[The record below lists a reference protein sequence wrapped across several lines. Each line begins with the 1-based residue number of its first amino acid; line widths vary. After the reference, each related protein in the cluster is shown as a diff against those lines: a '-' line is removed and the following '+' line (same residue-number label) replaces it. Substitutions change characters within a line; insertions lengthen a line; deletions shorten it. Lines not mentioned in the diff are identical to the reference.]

1 MKSWYRH
8 RFALRIDEVSDYVGR
23 IVTPDELPEPVD
35 MKGVHMW
42 PKQDIDDWLDAQR
55 GPGGLNV
62 KAPEGRQP
70 VPGRNPKL
78 RGQCA
83 MWLPELQVDKEE
95 DGYIHIW
102 QDHGNGDI
110 STVIVSCRQVEML
123 KEVLDEVSAQ
133 EVTD

>member
-55 GPGGLNV
+55 GPGGSD
-62 KAPEGRQP
+62 AREAG
-70 VPGRNPKL
+70 
-78 RGQCA
+78 
-83 MWLPELQVDKEE
+83 
-95 DGYIHIW
+95 
-102 QDHGNGDI
+102 
-110 STVIVSCRQVEML
+110 
-123 KEVLDEVSAQ
+123 
-133 EVTD
+133 